1 MKSRSGFRKGS
12 NLSPMS
18 YMRLLGKGIVTNGKP
33 SLPQKTSSL
42 G

>member
-18 YMRLLGKGIVTNGKP
+18 YMRLLGRGIVTSKP